1 MAKKIVRASSS
12 LTLSQNAAYL
22 AFAWAAIFL
31 ILLLSLHVFEP
42 QFNPSWRMISEYELG
57 QFGWMMQLGFFC
69 LGLSC
74 AAMLVA
80 LWRYVGTRSGR
91 VGLALLA
98 AVGIIGAGAG
108 IFITDPITAPATF
121 NGNMH
126 TVCGLIFIFG
136 TPIAVTLTGLSL
148 ARDPAWASMKRWLP
162 WLTVLVWIGFLAF
175 IGSLI
180 IFVPANG
187 GFGPNVLIGW
197 PNRFMAITYAVWL
210 VVIAWYARWH
220 ILKSK

>member
-1 MAKKIVRASSS
+1 MAKNKTRSRSS

-31 ILLLSLHVFEP
+31 ILLVSLHVFEP

-57 QFGWMMQLGFFC
+57 QYGWMMQLGFFC

-91 VGLALLA
+91 IGLALLA

-108 IFITDPITAPATF
+108 VFITDAITSPATF
-121 NGNMH
+121 SGNMH

-136 TPIAVTLTGLSL
+136 FPIAVTLIGRSL
-148 ARDPAWASMKRWLP
+148 ARDPAFASMGLHLLG
-162 WLTVLVWIGFLAF
+162 LTAMVWIGFLAF
-175 IGSLI
+175 ILSLI
-180 IFVPANG
+180 IFVPING

-197 PNRFMAITYAVWL
+197 PDRLMAITYAAWL
-210 VVIAWYARWH
+210 VMIGWITRWR
-220 ILKSK
+220 IK